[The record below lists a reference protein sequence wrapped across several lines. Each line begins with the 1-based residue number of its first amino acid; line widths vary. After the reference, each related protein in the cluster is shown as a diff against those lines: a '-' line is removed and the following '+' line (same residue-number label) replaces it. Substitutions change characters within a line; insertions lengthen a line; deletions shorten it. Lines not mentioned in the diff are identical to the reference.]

1 MNMELYEIYKE
12 IAQISDGLAE
22 QKIEFSYDRLMG
34 VMGACP
40 PSDALEMILPKIN
53 WDSRSPDI
61 DKVSEALDEL
71 VEFNKCYNVKEL
83 NVPIKK
89 LKQFIKNNK

>member
-1 MNMELYEIYKE
+1 MNTELYEIYE
-12 IAQISDGLAE
+12 AVAEISDGLME
-22 QKIEFSYDRLMG
+22 NRIEFTYDRLDGIMG
-34 VMGACP
+34 CH
-40 PSDALEMILPKIN
+40 PSEALEMILTKID

-83 NVPIKK
+83 NAPIKK
-89 LKQFIKNNK
+89 LKKFLSSNKQ